1 MTVADYMS
9 EVLTASYRGANRG
22 YYIEGDPLGQQGD
35 FITAPEISQIFGELL
50 GLWLVNSWMEA
61 GCPAKIILAE
71 LGPGRGTLMSDALR
85 AARVM
90 PAFIRAADIHLVE
103 VSPSLRIIQS
113 QALRDFSV
121 TWHNSFSEIPDEQPV
136 FLVANE
142 FFDALPIH
150 QFEKSPRG
158 WCERLIT
165 LRNDRLTF
173 TLGQPSALI
182 ERTLTQQQQHAQSGT
197 VLEYCP
203 AGLALVEE
211 ISHRIKQ
218 SGGAAIIIDYGYEA
232 PPGTGTLQA
241 VKKHKFHPAL
251 DSPGT
256 ADLSALVN
264 FPALVHAAID
274 VEVKGPTA
282 QGLFL
287 EALGIR
293 KRAETLGKDA
303 TPPQKNAIK
312 SALERLIATDQ
323 MGQLFK
329 VITLEKRI

>member
-241 VKKHKFHPAL
+241 VKKHKFTL
-251 DSPGT
+251 
-256 ADLSALVN
+256 LSTHREPQICPHWST
-264 FPALVHAAID
+264 FPHLSMQPSTSRLKARPLRASSLRLWAFENAPKHWAKMPHHRKKTLSNQPLNVSLR
-274 VEVKGPTA
+274 PTKWDNCS
-282 QGLFL
+282 
-287 EALGIR
+287 R
-293 KRAETLGKDA
+293 
-303 TPPQKNAIK
+303 
-312 SALERLIATDQ
+312 S
-323 MGQLFK
+323 
-329 VITLEKRI
+329 